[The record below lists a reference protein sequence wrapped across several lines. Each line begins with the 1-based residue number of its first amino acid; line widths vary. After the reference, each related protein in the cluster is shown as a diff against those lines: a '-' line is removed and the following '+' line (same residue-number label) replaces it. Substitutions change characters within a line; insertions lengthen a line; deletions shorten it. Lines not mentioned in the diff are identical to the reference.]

1 MTNRFDA
8 EKAVS
13 QLLCLIVGTQIARDS
28 NHLHSNLYKRIQHCR
43 KLVKEDLRKA
53 ADAPN
58 VEAAVT
64 SVQRKLTSL
73 HSLGILDKLIREVE
87 WE

>member
-1 MTNRFDA
+1 MINRFDA

-13 QLLCLIVGTQIARDS
+13 QLLCLTMGTQISRDS
-28 NHLHSNLYKRIQHCR
+28 NHLHSNLSKRIQHCR
-43 KLVKEDLRKA
+43 KLVQEDLRKA

-64 SVQRKLTSL
+64 TVQRKLTSL
-73 HSLGILDKLIREVE
+73 QSLETLAKLIKEVE
-87 WE
+87 W